1 MGVSSVHSQRAFP
14 DRADRFRAA
23 LLLSDELPHGGGQQ
37 GCEKHA
43 HAKERRAPPDQ
54 KAGEK
59 NPTRGA
65 ADPFFTTKSG
75 KRIGMGIPLLAQA
88 SREAEGKFEISS
100 TPEKGTRIRATF
112 RYSHPDRKPL
122 GNISETLKTLVVG
135 NPGVDF
141 LFEYRKGTEITC
153 FDTRKGGQS

>member
-1 MGVSSVHSQRAFP
+1 MKDLSLHILDIAENSIRA
-14 DRADRFRAA
+14 
-23 LLLSDELPHGGGQQ
+23 G
-37 GCEKHA
+37 
-43 HAKERRAPPDQ
+43 AKLVEISIIED
-54 KAGEK
+54 AGEDVLILQIK
-59 NPTRGA
+59 DNGKGMEKDTMREA

-88 SREAEGKFEISS
+88 SREAGGKFEISS
-100 TPEKGTRIRATF
+100 TPETGTSIRTTF

-122 GNISETLKTLVVG
+122 GDISETLKTLIVG

-141 LFEYRKGTEITC
+141 FFEHRKGTEVTC

>member
-1 MGVSSVHSQRAFP
+1 MKDLSLHILDIAENSIRAEAKLIQISIIEDVGEDVLILQITDNGKGMGQ
-14 DRADRFRAA
+14 
-23 LLLSDELPHGGGQQ
+23 E
-37 GCEKHA
+37 
-43 HAKERRAPPDQ
+43 
-54 KAGEK
+54 
-59 NPTRGA
+59 TMRGA

-122 GNISETLKTLVVG
+122 GDISETLKTLVVG